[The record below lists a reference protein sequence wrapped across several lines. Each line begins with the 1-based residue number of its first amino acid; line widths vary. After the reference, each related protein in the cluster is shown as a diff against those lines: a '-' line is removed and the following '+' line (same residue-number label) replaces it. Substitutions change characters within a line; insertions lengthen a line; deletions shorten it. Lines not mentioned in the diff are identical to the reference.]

1 MRFSCEKF
9 SKPFGVP
16 VKTSRGTFP
25 YRESLVVRIEDAF
38 GDSSCGEIAPWDG
51 FGCET
56 LADAEAF
63 LQSCGP
69 CVPDEIPESL
79 PCTAHA
85 FSAAKFFLENPDCR
99 NASGPQQRLCAKL
112 IRRSRE
118 DSPEK
123 ILEEIARERVTG
135 FSVFKIKIGL
145 EEQAAELNFCEKIL
159 CGVPAGT
166 RVRFDANGAFSA
178 EALPR
183 LAELSNLP
191 GTDFFEQPLPPSP
204 KNDEKIFEF
213 SGATEAKFALDESVR
228 DPWAFPCYTRVVA
241 VVKPLLVSDFRRLLA
256 WLENSHG
263 ADVVI
268 STVFENSSAGT
279 DALRLACSRIAENR
293 RRPFGLG

>member
-1 MRFSCEKF
+1 MRFSCKKI

-25 YRESLVVRIEDAF
+25 CRESLLVRIEDDFGAF
-38 GDSSCGEIAPWDG
+38 SCGEIAPWDG

-56 LADAEAF
+56 LVEAEAF
-63 LQSCGP
+63 LQRCGAR
-69 CVPDEIPESL
+69 VPAEIPENL

-85 FSAAKFFLENPDCR
+85 FSSAKFFLENPDCR
-99 NASGPQQRLCAKL
+99 NISVPEKRLCAKL

-123 ILEEIARERVTG
+123 ILEEIARKHSSG

-145 EEQAAELNFCEKIL
+145 AAETAELNFCEKIL

-166 RVRFDANGAFSA
+166 QVRFDANGAFSA
-178 EALPR
+178 AALPR
-183 LAELSNLP
+183 IAELSALP
-191 GTDFFEQPLPPSP
+191 SADFFEQPLPPSSE
-204 KNDEKIFEF
+204 NDAKIFDF
-213 SGATEAKFALDESVR
+213 SDGTGAKFALDESVR
-228 DPWAFPCYTRVVA
+228 EPWAFPRSTRVVA

-256 WLENSHG
+256 WLENVHG

-268 STVFENSSAGT
+268 STVFENTSAGT
-279 DALRLACSRIAENR
+279 DALRLACSRVAENR